1 MEINIAKNKIE
12 IDDLD
17 YICKN
22 GLDELQ
28 LLSGNKILLVGGAG
42 FLGYYFVKSILYW
55 NQNYLHCGSPISI
68 TVLDNF
74 SRGRPRWLADLS
86 KSKSLEII
94 EHDITKKL
102 PNSLTGYT
110 YIIHAASI
118 ASPTFYR
125 LHPLET
131 MDANVNGLRNLL
143 EYTKESN
150 LTGEIVK
157 GFLYFSTSEIYG
169 DPSPEFIPTPES
181 YRGYVSCT
189 GPRACYDESKR
200 YGETLSVIFAQKY
213 KLPVKIVRP
222 FNNYGPGL
230 KITDKRVIPDFA
242 RNIINGE
249 DIVIY
254 SSGSPMRTFCY
265 IADAIIGY
273 YKVLTKGISG
283 ESYNIGTN
291 DTEISISDLAI
302 HMATLSKNLFN
313 YSGSIVS
320 KNNDDPKYLVDNPN
334 RRCPDIAKAMR
345 DLNYNPQVVLTAGL
359 EKSLQWYYDINDS
372 ISRL

>member
-1 MEINIAKNKIE
+1 MH
-12 IDDLD
+12 
-17 YICKN
+17 
-22 GLDELQ
+22 
-28 LLSGNKILLVGGAG
+28 
-42 FLGYYFVKSILYW
+42 W
-55 NQNYLHCGSPISI
+55 NQNYSHCGPSISI

-74 SRGRPRWLADLS
+74 SRGRPTWLTDLS
-86 KSKSLEII
+86 KNNSLELI

-150 LTGEIVK
+150 LTGAIVK

-200 YGETLSVIFAQKY
+200 YGETLSVIFSQKY

-230 KITDKRVIPDFA
+230 KITDKRVIPDFL

-254 SSGSPMRTFCY
+254 SSGSMRTFCY
-265 IADAIIGY
+265 ISDAIIGY

-291 DTEISISDLAI
+291 DTEISMSDLAI
-302 HMATLSKNLFN
+302 HMATLSKKLFN
-313 YSGSIVS
+313 YSGSIVL
-320 KNNDDPKYLVDNPN
+320 KNNDDPKYLTDNPN
-334 RRCPDIAKAMR
+334 RRCPDIKKAMR
-345 DLNYNPQVVLTAGL
+345 DLNYNPQIALTAGL
-359 EKSLQWYYDINDS
+359 EKSLQWYYDINNS